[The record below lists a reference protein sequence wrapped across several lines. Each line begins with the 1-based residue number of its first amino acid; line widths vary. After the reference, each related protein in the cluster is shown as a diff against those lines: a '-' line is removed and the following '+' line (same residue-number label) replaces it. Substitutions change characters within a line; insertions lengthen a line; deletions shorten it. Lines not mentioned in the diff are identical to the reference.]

1 MCNQPNK
8 SIVLDCLV
16 QSLYSLSF
24 ILLMAIFLGP
34 GRFTITSVS
43 IGVDRDLINVTY
55 MEVSC
60 VTIYSY

>member
-8 SIVLDCLV
+8 SIVLVCLV

-24 ILLMAIFLGP
+24 ILLMAIFSGP
-34 GRFTITSVS
+34 GPFTITGVS

-55 MEVSC
+55 MDVSH
-60 VTIYSY
+60 VTICSY